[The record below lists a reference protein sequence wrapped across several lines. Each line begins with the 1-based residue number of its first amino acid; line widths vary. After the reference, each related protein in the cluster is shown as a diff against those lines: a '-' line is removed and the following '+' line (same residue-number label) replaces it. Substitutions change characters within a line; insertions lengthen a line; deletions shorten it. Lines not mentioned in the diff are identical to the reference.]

1 MTSMLTRNAHRIL
14 AVTMCVSGLTGAAF
28 AEPPTKVKGNG
39 GYLAASGYDTSGCI
53 WSYVYA
59 GRGGTTAAP
68 QTWMNYDV
76 YDVCA
81 GQWPASGWG
90 IIPNTA
96 LKIGNKTATLV
107 FTPSA
112 SANFSAQ
119 GETGPIQIK
128 VTADGLFSYS
138 YSGHTRS
145 EYAGHVYQS
154 HGSWTERSA
163 TVTGTVVGF
172 AQGGMRGSLG
182 EGRDRYMEFDRG
194 SN

>member
-1 MTSMLTRNAHRIL
+1 
-14 AVTMCVSGLTGAAF
+14 
-28 AEPPTKVKGNG
+28 
-39 GYLAASGYDTSGCI
+39 
-53 WSYVYA
+53 
-59 GRGGTTAAP
+59 
-68 QTWMNYDV
+68 MNYDV
-76 YDVCA
+76 YA
-81 GQWPASGWG
+81 GQWIASGWG

-107 FTPSA
+107 LTPSA

-172 AQGGMRGSLG
+172 AQDGMRGSLG